1 MSDRFPFTLLSP
13 PDDLPAYDEN
23 KVDDISYI
31 GKTLFIS
38 GIYQNRDI
46 FGIKR
51 VDRPRHMYILGKS
64 GMGKSYFL
72 ENLIR
77 SDIDADVGIG
87 VIDPHGDLI
96 KKLMAR
102 IPDERV
108 DEVVYIDPSDTDH
121 PIAFNPFESVPLENR
136 QQVSQGLV
144 EIFKKQFAS
153 TWSPR
158 IEHLFRFAT
167 LAMLEYPEGTL
178 YGLLQ
183 LITDA
188 EYRQHVIRHI
198 EDEVIKRFFS
208 VEFASYV
215 QKYDSEA
222 ITPLTSRLG
231 HFFSDPLMRTIF
243 TNPENKID
251 VEEIM
256 DNGHILFVN
265 TSKGTLGEENSALFG
280 SFFLTK
286 IEQAAMARSKQAEE
300 DREPF
305 YLYVDE
311 FQNVA
316 TESFISLF
324 SESRKYAINI
334 TLANQY
340 LSQIQDR
347 LMNSI
352 LGNVGIMC
360 IFRVGGQDAVRM
372 TQEFQPSLKPHDFL
386 NLGLGEFYIKM
397 SIGGKTTL
405 PFSATT
411 IKLEDATHKTSIK
424 KIIEFTHSNYC
435 QGKKSGTKKLFKTKK
450 KSEKTESED
459 LPPPL

>member
-13 PDDLPAYDEN
+13 PEDLPEYDPDLIDE
-23 KVDDISYI
+23 ISYI
-31 GKTLFIS
+31 GQTLFIS
-38 GIYQNRDI
+38 GIYQNHDL

-51 VDRPRHMYILGKS
+51 TDRPRHLYVLGKS

-77 SDIDADVGIG
+77 SDIEADMGIG
-87 VIDPHGDLI
+87 VIDPHGDLVNKLI
-96 KKLMAR
+96 KR
-102 IPDERV
+102 IPADRIE
-108 DEVVYIDPSDTDH
+108 EVVYIDPSDSDN
-121 PIAFNPFESVPLENR
+121 PIAFNPFENVPIENR
-136 QQVSQGLV
+136 QLVSQGLV

-153 TWSPR
+153 TWSPQ

-183 LITDA
+183 LITDS
-188 EYRQHVIRHI
+188 EYRQHVIKHI
-198 EDEVIKRFFS
+198 DDDIIKRFFS

-215 QKYDSEA
+215 QKYDQEA

-231 HFFSDPLMRTIF
+231 HFFSDPLMRRIF

-251 VEEIM
+251 VADIM
-256 DNGHILFVN
+256 DNGHILLVN

-286 IEQAAMARSKQAEE
+286 IEQAAMARSRQAEE

-347 LMNSI
+347 LINSI

-360 IFRVGGQDAVRM
+360 VFRVGGQDALRM
-372 TQEFQPSLKPHDFL
+372 SQEFQPQLKPHDFL

-397 SIGGKTTL
+397 SIDGKTTL

-411 IKLEDATHKTSIK
+411 MKLPEAKHPENASAV
-424 KIIEFTHSNYC
+424 IEFTHDNYC
-435 QGKKSGTKKLFKTKK
+435 QGKRTEKKLFKSRK
-450 KSEKTESED
+450 KSTKAED

>member
-13 PDDLPAYDEN
+13 PEDLPEYDEN
-23 KVDDISYI
+23 TLDDVSYI
-31 GKTLFIS
+31 GQTLFIS
-38 GIYQNRDI
+38 GIYQNRDV

-51 VDRPRHMYILGKS
+51 VDRPRHMYVLGKS

-77 SDIDADVGIG
+77 ADIDAHMGIG

-96 KKLMAR
+96 KKLIAR
-102 IPDERV
+102 IPDDRV
-108 DEVVYIDPSDTDH
+108 EEVVYIDPSDMEY
-121 PIAFNPFESVPLENR
+121 PIAFNPFENVPLEDR
-136 QQVSQGLV
+136 QLVSQGLV
-144 EIFKKQFAS
+144 EIFKKQFTS
-153 TWSPR
+153 TWTPQ

-183 LITDA
+183 LITDS
-188 EYRQHVIRHI
+188 EFRQHVIKHI
-198 EDEVIKRFFS
+198 DDEIIKRFFS

-215 QKYDSEA
+215 QKYDQEA

-231 HFFSDPLMRTIF
+231 HFFSDPLMRKIF

-251 VEEIM
+251 IANIM
-256 DNGHILFVN
+256 NKGHILFVN

-286 IEQAAMARSKQAEE
+286 IEQAAMARSRQSEE

-372 TQEFQPSLKPHDFL
+372 TQEFQPQLKPQDFL

-397 SIGGKTTL
+397 SIDGKTTL

-411 IKLEDATHKTSIK
+411 MRLEDARYQKNIPEIIDYTH
-424 KIIEFTHSNYC
+424 EHYC
-435 QGKKSGTKKLFKTKK
+435 QVEKNNTQKLFSTKE
-450 KSEKTESED
+450 KSLKIDD